1 MPIFIPDLFTGYI
14 NGRRAAIQDNWQDAK
29 NYNEVMKGQ
38 LDNAIAMQTMA
49 DSARKSNASAN
60 VADMNQTIA
69 GARTDNELDLLNKQR
84 ANNLNALKAQLEAIQ
99 AQFNIDLTQSDEY
112 KKFVLGQAA
121 GQTTVNPTGQPAGQT
136 TVQPTSTTAT
146 GQPTS
151 TTDTN
156 NTNNTNNLVLGSTT
170 VQLTPEQQARI
181 NALNLSQEELDQFNT
196 YLGGL
201 GPNADVDAAIDNME
215 RTAQEKAKVQENRN
229 RGANMTT
236 EEREEDA
243 LNLMNKNMLQ
253 LDN

>member
-38 LDNAIAMQTMA
+38 LDNALAMQTMA

-99 AQFNIDLTQSDEY
+99 TQFNIDLMNTDAYKNYMRGQTQ
-112 KKFVLGQAA
+112 LAA
-121 GQTTVNPTGQPAGQT
+121 GQP
-136 TVQPTSTTAT
+136 TVQPTSTTT
-146 GQPTS
+146 
-151 TTDTN
+151 
-156 NTNNTNNLVLGSTT
+156 TNNTNNLVLGSTT

-181 NALNLSQEELDQFNT
+181 NALNLSQDALDQLNT
-196 YLGGL
+196 YLGGARSS
-201 GPNADVDAAIDNME
+201 ADVDAAIDNAE
-215 RTAQEKAKVQENRN
+215 RRAQEKKKK
-229 RGANMTT
+229 
-236 EEREEDA
+236 EEDMAKNGTPEQRADAA
-243 LNLMNKNMLQ
+243 LTDMNDVLQ
-253 LDN
+253 QSYGGI

>member
-49 DSARKSNASAN
+49 DTARKSNASAN

-99 AQFNIDLTQSDEY
+99 TQFNIDLMNTDAY
-112 KKFVLGQAA
+112 KNYMLGQTQLAA
-121 GQTTVNPTGQPAGQT
+121 GQ
-136 TVQPTSTTAT
+136 PTSITAT

-151 TTDTN
+151 TTA
-156 NTNNTNNLVLGSTT
+156 TNNTNNLVLGSTT

-181 NALNLSQEELDQFNT
+181 NALNLSQDALDQLNT
-196 YLGGL
+196 YLGGARSS
-201 GPNADVDAAIDNME
+201 ADVDAAIDNAE
-215 RTAQEKAKVQENRN
+215 RRAQEKKKK
-229 RGANMTT
+229 
-236 EEREEDA
+236 EEDMAKNGTPEQRADAA
-243 LNLMNKNMLQ
+243 LTDMNDVLQ
-253 LDN
+253 QSYGGI

>member
-49 DSARKSNASAN
+49 DTARKSNASAN

-99 AQFNIDLTQSDEY
+99 TQFNIDLMNTDAY
-112 KKFVLGQAA
+112 KNYMLGQTQLAA
-121 GQTTVNPTGQPAGQT
+121 GQ
-136 TVQPTSTTAT
+136 PTSITAT

-151 TTDTN
+151 TTA
-156 NTNNTNNLVLGSTT
+156 TNNTNNLVLGSTT

-181 NALNLSQEELDQFNT
+181 NALNLSQDALDQLNT
-196 YLGGL
+196 YLGGARSS
-201 GPNADVDAAIDNME
+201 ADVDAAIDNAE
-215 RTAQEKAKVQENRN
+215 RRAQEKKKA
-229 RGANMTT
+229 
-236 EEREEDA
+236 EEDRAKNGTPEQRADAA
-243 LNLMNKNMLQ
+243 LTDMNDVLQ
-253 LDN
+253 QSYGGI